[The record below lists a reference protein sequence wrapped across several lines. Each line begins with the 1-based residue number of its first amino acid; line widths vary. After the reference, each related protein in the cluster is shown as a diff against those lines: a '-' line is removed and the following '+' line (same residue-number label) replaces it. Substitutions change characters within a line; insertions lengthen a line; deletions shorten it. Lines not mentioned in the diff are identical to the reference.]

1 MSNSAKYVKRGAPA
15 GTAKGKGEN
24 RPNHAG
30 VIRESIFLPE
40 AAFLLG

>member
-1 MSNSAKYVKRGAPA
+1 MPNLAKYVKRGAPA

-30 VIRESIFLPE
+30 VTRESIFLLGAPS
-40 AAFLLG
+40 LLG